1 MIRRLITYAVGLAA
15 LGIGVGLW
23 LSAPEFPDDAEIAA
37 LGRAEA
43 AVGDGERIF
52 TTAGCASCHAA
63 PGAEGDARLILA
75 GGLAFPSD
83 FGTFYAPNISPDPV
97 AGIGRWSAADLLGA
111 LRYGVSRK
119 GQHLYPALPYTSYQ
133 HMTEADVAALYAYLM
148 TLPPSEMAS
157 RTHEVGFPFSVR
169 RGLGLWKLIY
179 LRRSFVVEDV
189 ASAEL
194 ERGRYLVEGL
204 VHCGECHTPRDAFGG
219 LDRAR
224 WLAGAPNPTGK
235 GTIPALTPDKLDWS
249 DQDVFLFLT
258 TGLTPEFD
266 TAGAQMA
273 DVVENLAKIPEQ
285 DVRAIIAYLR
295 ALP

>member
-15 LGIGVGLW
+15 LGVGVGLW

-133 HMTEADVAALYAYLM
+133 HMTEPDVAALYAYLM

>member
-133 HMTEADVAALYAYLM
+133 HMTEADVAALYAYLT

>member
-1 MIRRLITYAVGLAA
+1 MKRQLYTFAAGLGALGVGL
-15 LGIGVGLW
+15 GLW
-23 LSAPEFPDDAEIAA
+23 LSAPELPSVEEIEA
-37 LGRAEA
+37 LEA
-43 AVGDGERIF
+43 AAASVEAGERVF

-63 PGAEGDARLILA
+63 PGAEGEARLILA
-75 GGLAFPSD
+75 GGLAFASD
-83 FGTFYAPNISPDPV
+83 FGTFFAPNISPDTG
-97 AGIGRWSAADLLGA
+97 AGIGGWSAADLLGA
-111 LRYGVSRK
+111 LRYGVSRA

-133 HMTEADVAALYAYLM
+133 HMTEGDVAALHAYLM
-148 TLPPSEMAS
+148 TLPPSAIAS
-157 RTHEVGFPFSVR
+157 RPHEVGFPFSVR

-179 LRRSFVVEDV
+179 LRRSFVVQDV

-204 VHCGECHTPRDAFGG
+204 VHCGQCHTPRDALGG
-219 LDRAR
+219 IDRAR

-235 GTIPALTPDKLDWS
+235 GTIPALTPDKLDWP
-249 DQDVFLFLT
+249 DQDVLVFLT

-273 DVVENLAKIPEQ
+273 EVVENLGKIPEE